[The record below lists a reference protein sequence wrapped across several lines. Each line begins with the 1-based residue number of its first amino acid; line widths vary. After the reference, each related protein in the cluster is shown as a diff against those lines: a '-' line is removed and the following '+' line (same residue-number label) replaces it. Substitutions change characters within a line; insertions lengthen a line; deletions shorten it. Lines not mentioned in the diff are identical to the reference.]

1 MSDGQG
7 HYAGAG
13 GQGTGPQPAPYP
25 QGGPYVGH
33 NPYAQAN
40 PYSPADHPYA
50 QAGPYAQGGPQ
61 PTANPYAQADPY
73 TRSDAYGHARPSA
86 APSFDGPFPGPRPR
100 RSRVAVLL
108 QFTLQWIYAP
118 LWIAALAALFAI
130 LLWSGGGGPSGPDS
144 DAWLKVNRTFLPPRR
159 LKAELT
165 GRPED
170 WERYVAPILERRIR
184 TAEAEYAAGAG
195 DVGADLGRT
204 MGIKLAVRLYRGLGA
219 AGVVRLAERYGW
231 QGVPSGGDLG
241 RVRLSRRF
249 PAPVGVSAPGPQ
261 DPPAAPGT
269 PWGPRPARFALL
281 LPFMFVLQF
290 AYVPVCGALSLPA
303 FWVKHPEPDYW
314 DRWGA
319 RWTVGPR
326 AFWAEFSGSA
336 AAWDRHVRR
345 IVARET
351 RRGGGQGNARGN
363 GQGAEG
369 PRRIRVNLATYR
381 GAGAQHV
388 LRVAAEQGFY
398 LDPAYSPE
406 PEVCVRLH
414 RPGPAA

>member
-25 QGGPYVGH
+25 QGGPYAG
-33 NPYAQAN
+33 PN
-40 PYSPADHPYA
+40 PYSQADPYS
-50 QAGPYAQGGPQ
+50 Q
-61 PTANPYAQADPY
+61 ANPYAQGTPQPQANPY
-73 TRSDAYGHARPSA
+73 AQGNSYGHPRPAAAPSA

-100 RSRVAVLL
+100 RNRAAVLL

-118 LWIAALAALFAI
+118 LWIAALVALFAI
-130 LLWSGGGGPSGPDS
+130 LLWSGASGPSGPDS
-144 DAWLKVNRTFLPPRR
+144 DSWLKVNRTFLPPRR

-184 TAEAEYAAGAG
+184 TAEAEHAAGAG
-195 DVGADLGRT
+195 EVGADLGRT
-204 MGIKLAVRLYRGLGA
+204 MGVKLAVRLYRGLGA

-231 QGVPSGGDLG
+231 QGVPAGGDLG

-249 PAPVGVSAPGPQ
+249 PAPARVSAPGPQ

-290 AYVPVCGALSLPA
+290 AYVPVCGALSLLA

-351 RRGGGQGNARGN
+351 RRGN
-363 GQGAEG
+363 GQGSGRGNSQGDGRSAEA

-381 GAGAQHV
+381 GAGAHHV
-388 LRVAAEQGFY
+388 LRVAAEQGFL
-398 LDPAYSPE
+398 LDPAYLPE
-406 PEVCVRLH
+406 PEFCVRLH